1 MHWSQTESSKWSLN
15 SLSSHLRHPF
25 KRHQGVHIPAHTL
38 TRYSNLEPDEK
49 AGSHRT
55 AAGVLRRCRPGVLK
69 SHPFFGTGA
78 WAHPGARAGQTYRA
92 AQTLESGSPDSHA
105 GMRGARSRHPSDV
118 GGRPTRGCGRGHGRC
133 QSRSRA
139 CPHARRRTRRPLM
152 KERSDIYLAPR
163 WSGIGH

>member
-1 MHWSQTESSKWSLN
+1 MWRSERGDNEPMDDVAPFLFIPLWELN
-15 SLSSHLRHPF
+15 FISRIVRSHSTP
-25 KRHQGVHIPAHTL
+25 I
-38 TRYSNLEPDEK
+38 NLEPGEK
-49 AGSHRT
+49 ACSHRT
-55 AAGVLRRCRPGVLK
+55 AAGVLRRYRPGVLK
-69 SHPFFGTGA
+69 SPPFFGTGA
-78 WAHPGARAGQTYRA
+78 WAHPGARVGQTYRA